1 MTFARLGVALLA
13 TTLGCQAGT
22 EGDLVWSGRVEA
34 EVDDL
39 TGARTGMF
47 RTYGPTVTLAAGNDT
62 IPITIGYYCRA
73 SQPDSFPPRIIDD
86 LFFRVAMPDTSLTRN
101 NLAALEELQGMLGLL
116 DAARM
121 AVDGREVAPWRYD
134 AELVPGT
141 AYFDGVG
148 YPQPFEVLSAVP
160 VAAELA
166 ELEAYFAESVLDG
179 VRDAT
184 PILWTNEAAA
194 VLVGRCT
201 TCETAG
207 NEVRATHP
215 VAQDAVLADYGESGH
230 LAVEF
235 VQVARFPMED
245 FGAAVDS
252 VRFWCPVENS
262 HREWNALR
270 DSMLVVLDS
279 ALADAAQRMRAVRAE
294 VTRLTRGYRYDPARG
309 FLPTGVPQGA
319 R

>member
-1 MTFARLGVALLA
+1 MTLARYGVALLA

-22 EGDLVWSGRVEA
+22 EGNLLWSGRVEA

-62 IPITIGYYCRA
+62 IPITIGYYCRT

-86 LFFRVAMPDTSLTRN
+86 LFFRVAMPDTSLTRTN
-101 NLAALEELQGMLGLL
+101 VAALEEVQGMLGLL

-148 YPQPFEVLSAVP
+148 YPQPVEVLSAVP
-160 VAAELA
+160 SAVDQA

-184 PILWTNEAAA
+184 PILWTKEAAA

-215 VAQDAVLADYGESGH
+215 AAHDAVLSDYGASGH

-235 VQVARFPMED
+235 AQVARFPMES
-245 FGAAVDS
+245 FRAAVDS
-252 VRFWCPVENS
+252 VRFWCPVDDS
-262 HREWNALR
+262 HREWNAVR

-279 ALADAAQRMRAVRAE
+279 ALANVEQRMRAVRAE
-294 VTRLTRGYRYDPARG
+294 VARLTRGYRYDPARG
-309 FLPTGVPQGA
+309 FLPTGVPP
-319 R
+319 RTM